1 MIRIVLRRLLQ
12 AIPLLFVISSLT
24 FFLVTLIPGNVA
36 TALYGLSA
44 TPAQLAQINR
54 QLGLDRPIYVQY
66 AQWVGNALRGNLGNS
81 LLNQQ
86 PVTQILN
93 QRIEVTIT
101 LVVGTVVVVGVVG
114 LGLGVYTSVSQ
125 SFLSKAVDR
134 LAWVGHAV
142 PNFWVALVLVA
153 LFAILVPLLPAGGF
167 VPFPQSPVRWARSLI
182 LPILA
187 LSIGPLA
194 VVIKQTRTSMQEQL
208 NQEYI
213 RVLRAAGVREG
224 SIVFR
229 HALKNAVL
237 PVLTVLGLLFVGLAG
252 GTVVIETVF
261 ALPGLG
267 SLAIQSVPDHNL
279 PVIEGVIVY
288 YTVIVIVVNLGI
300 DLLYSWLNP
309 KVRVS

>member
-24 FFLVTLIPGNVA
+24 FVLVSLIPGNVA

-44 TPAQLAQINR
+44 TPAELAKISR

-66 AQWVGNALRGNLGNS
+66 GEWVGNALRGNLGNS

-101 LVVGTVVVVGVVG
+101 LVVGTVAVVGVAG
-114 LGLGVYTSVSQ
+114 LGLGVYTSVSH
-125 SFLSKAVDR
+125 SWASKAVDR

-142 PNFWVALVLVA
+142 PNFWIGLLLVA
-153 LFAILVPLLPAGGF
+153 LFAIVVPVFPAGGF
-167 VPFPQSPVRWARSLI
+167 VPFPQSPVRWFLALV
-182 LPILA
+182 LPVVA

-194 VVIKQTRTSMQEQL
+194 VVIKQTRTSMLEQL
-208 NQEYI
+208 NQEYV
-213 RVLRAAGVREG
+213 RVLRAAGAREG
-224 SIVFR
+224 SIVLR
-229 HALKNAVL
+229 HALKNAIL

-309 KVRVS
+309 KVRIS